1 MKFNLLSKIF
11 SKVPVIQTKN
21 LILREIKKS
30 DVDDMYEY
38 SSNPKTSEFLLWDVH
53 KSKEFTAKFINYI
66 IDKYK
71 SGEYSDWAIEFKHN
85 NKMIGTAGYTKI
97 DETNMVAE
105 IGYVLNPNYWGNGIA
120 TEAAFAVIAF
130 AFEKLNM
137 HRVEAKFMQGNDAS
151 LGVMKK
157 LGMTFEGYRRDL
169 MFVKGQYRT
178 IGTSSILRDEFER
191 YKEKMMQ
198 KDN

>member
-1 MKFNLLSKIF
+1 
-11 SKVPVIQTKN
+11 
-21 LILREIKKS
+21 
-30 DVDDMYEY
+30 
-38 SSNPKTSEFLLWDVH
+38 
-53 KSKEFTAKFINYI
+53 
-66 IDKYK
+66 
-71 SGEYSDWAIEFKHN
+71 
-85 NKMIGTAGYTKI
+85 
-97 DETNMVAE
+97 MVAE

-151 LGVMKK
+151 LGVMKN

-191 YKEKMMQ
+191 LMKS
-198 KDN
+198 